1 MVELR
6 RKHDVYEEVPYQTD
20 GRRTTTSERS
30 GFPRADCRVGSDAC
44 AHQAEVALPIS
55 SNMLNH

>member
-20 GRRTTTSERS
+20 WRRTTTSERS
-30 GFPRADCRVGSDAC
+30 GFPRADWRVGSDAC
-44 AHQAEVALPIS
+44 AYPADE
-55 SNMLNH
+55 